1 MERAYSVAAVRAKYP
16 RRRRAQIDS
25 VRQVSASL
33 VEVRPEAMYDV
44 AIHLRDGKTITLRMY
59 VTV

>member
-1 MERAYSVAAVRAKYP
+1 MERTHSVAAMLAQSP

-33 VEVRPEAMYDV
+33 VEVRPDAMYDV